1 MSVAYNAGPSRA
13 DRWIELMG
21 DPRKDAVDVID
32 WVEMAPFQETR
43 NYIMRVTESLPIYQ
57 ARLEKPISPKSFEK
71 MLKGSS
77 LSLRAP

>member
-1 MSVAYNAGPSRA
+1 
-13 DRWIELMG
+13 
-21 DPRKDAVDVID
+21 
-32 WVEMAPFQETR
+32 MAPFQETR

-57 ARLEKPISPKSFEK
+57 ARLGKTIAPKSFEA